1 MDKADIIFST
11 TLINLLQGVVR
22 KEDHAEVWNT
32 IRSQQFRLDEYMEKI
47 GLSLVI
53 DDDGGFAFLK
63 QREDD
68 VLPHLV
74 KKQPLTFR
82 MSLFLALLRNEINE
96 YDSGSGEGSLVVRE
110 EDMVRRMKP
119 YFPDVSDEVK
129 FTNSIDRCFSKAQEM
144 KILVPV
150 KDNAYEY
157 EVQPVLRRFIDAPWL
172 SEFNKQLD
180 RYMEENGLALKKE
193 EKEEKEEEVKDDES
207 I

>member
-1 MDKADIIFST
+1 MDRADILFST

-22 KEDHAEVWNT
+22 KEDNAEIWNT
-32 IRSQQFRLDEYMEKI
+32 IRSQQFRIDEYMEKI

-53 DDDGGFAFLK
+53 DDEGGFAFLK
-63 QREDD
+63 QRDDD

-96 YDSGSGEGSLVVRE
+96 YDSGSGEGALVIRE
-110 EDMVRRMKP
+110 EEMVRRMKP

-129 FTNSIDRCFSKAQEM
+129 FTNSIDRCFSKALEM

-150 KDNAYEY
+150 KDNGYEY
-157 EVQPVLRRFIDAPWL
+157 EVQPVLRRFMDAEWL
-172 SEFNKQLD
+172 SEFNRQLD
-180 RYMEENGLALKKE
+180 KYMEENGLTVKKE
-193 EKEEKEEEVKDDES
+193 EEAKEDES
-207 I
+207 V

>member
-11 TLINLLQGVVR
+11 TLIDLLQGVVR
-22 KEDHAEVWNT
+22 KEENAEVWNT
-32 IRSQQFRLDEYMEKI
+32 VRSQQFRIDEYMEKI

-68 VLPHLV
+68 ALPHLV

-96 YDSGSGEGSLVVRE
+96 YDSGNGEGSLVIRE

-129 FTNSIDRCFSKAQEM
+129 FTNSIDRCFSKAKEM

-150 KDNAYEY
+150 KDNEYEY
-157 EVQPVLRRFIDAPWL
+157 EVQPVLRRFIDAAWL
-172 SEFNKQLD
+172 SEFNKQLSL
-180 RYMEENGLALKKE
+180 YMEENGITDNKE
-193 EKEEKEEEVKDDES
+193 GEVKEDES

>member
-1 MDKADIIFST
+1 MDKADILFST

-22 KEDHAEVWNT
+22 KEDNAEIWNT
-32 IRSQQFRLDEYMEKI
+32 IRSQQFRIDEYMEKI

-53 DDDGGFAFLK
+53 DDEGGFAFLK
-63 QREDD
+63 QRDDD

-96 YDSGSGEGSLVVRE
+96 YDSGSGEGALVIRE
-110 EDMVRRMKP
+110 EEMVRRMKP

-129 FTNSIDRCFSKAQEM
+129 FTNSIDRCFSKALEM

-150 KDNAYEY
+150 KDNEYEY
-157 EVQPVLRRFIDAPWL
+157 EVQPVLRRFMDAEWL
-172 SEFNKQLD
+172 SEFNRQLD
-180 RYMEENGLALKKE
+180 KYMEENGLTVKKE
-193 EKEEKEEEVKDDES
+193 EEAKVDES
-207 I
+207 V

>member
-1 MDKADIIFST
+1 MDKADILFST

-22 KEDHAEVWNT
+22 KEDNAEIWNT
-32 IRSQQFRLDEYMEKI
+32 IRSQQFRIDEYMEKI

-53 DDDGGFAFLK
+53 DDEGGFAFLK
-63 QREDD
+63 QRDDD

-96 YDSGSGEGSLVVRE
+96 YDSESGEGALVIRE
-110 EDMVRRMKP
+110 EEMVRRMKP

-129 FTNSIDRCFSKAQEM
+129 FTNSIDRCFSKALEM

-150 KDNAYEY
+150 KDNEYEY
-157 EVQPVLRRFIDAPWL
+157 EVQPVLRRFMDAEWL
-172 SEFNKQLD
+172 SEFNRQLD
-180 RYMEENGLALKKE
+180 KYMEENGLTVKKE
-193 EKEEKEEEVKDDES
+193 EEAKEDES
-207 I
+207 V

>member
-1 MDKADIIFST
+1 MDKADILFST

-22 KEDHAEVWNT
+22 KEDNAEIWNT
-32 IRSQQFRLDEYMEKI
+32 IRSQQFRIDEYMEKI

-53 DDDGGFAFLK
+53 DDEGGFAFLK
-63 QREDD
+63 QRDDD

-96 YDSGSGEGSLVVRE
+96 YDSGSGEGALVIRE
-110 EDMVRRMKP
+110 EEMVRRMKP

-129 FTNSIDRCFSKAQEM
+129 FTNSIDRCFSKALEM

-150 KDNAYEY
+150 KDNEYEY
-157 EVQPVLRRFIDAPWL
+157 EVQPVLRRFMDAEWL
-172 SEFNKQLD
+172 SEFNRQLD
-180 RYMEENGLALKKE
+180 KYMEENGLTVKKE
-193 EKEEKEEEVKDDES
+193 EEAKEDES
-207 I
+207 V

>member
-1 MDKADIIFST
+1 MDRADILFST

-22 KEDHAEVWNT
+22 KEDNAEIWNT
-32 IRSQQFRLDEYMEKI
+32 IRSQQFRIDEYMEKI

-53 DDDGGFAFLK
+53 DDEGGFAFLK
-63 QREDD
+63 QRDDD

-96 YDSGSGEGSLVVRE
+96 YDSGSGEGALVIRE
-110 EDMVRRMKP
+110 EEMVRRMKP

-129 FTNSIDRCFSKAQEM
+129 FTNSIDRCFSKALEM

-150 KDNAYEY
+150 KDNEYEY
-157 EVQPVLRRFIDAPWL
+157 EVQPVLRRFMDAEWL
-172 SEFNKQLD
+172 SEFNRQLD
-180 RYMEENGLALKKE
+180 KYMEENGLTVKKE
-193 EKEEKEEEVKDDES
+193 EEAKEDES
-207 I
+207 V

>member
-1 MDKADIIFST
+1 MDKADILFST

-22 KEDHAEVWNT
+22 KEDNAEIWNT
-32 IRSQQFRLDEYMEKI
+32 IRSQQFRIDEYMDKI

-53 DDDGGFAFLK
+53 DDEGGFAFLK
-63 QREDD
+63 QRDDD

-96 YDSGSGEGSLVVRE
+96 YDSGSGEGALVIRE
-110 EDMVRRMKP
+110 EEMVRRMKP

-129 FTNSIDRCFSKAQEM
+129 FTNSIDRCFSKALEM

-150 KDNAYEY
+150 KDNEYEY
-157 EVQPVLRRFIDAPWL
+157 EVQPVLRRFMDAEWL
-172 SEFNKQLD
+172 SEFNRQLD
-180 RYMEENGLALKKE
+180 KYMEENGLTVKKE
-193 EKEEKEEEVKDDES
+193 EEAKEDES
-207 I
+207 V

>member
-1 MDKADIIFST
+1 MDKADILFST

-22 KEDHAEVWNT
+22 KEDNAEIWNT
-32 IRSQQFRLDEYMEKI
+32 IRSQQFRIDEYMEKI

-53 DDDGGFAFLK
+53 DDEGGFAFLK
-63 QREDD
+63 QRDDD

-96 YDSGSGEGSLVVRE
+96 YDSGSGEGALVIRE
-110 EDMVRRMKP
+110 EEMVRRMKP

-129 FTNSIDRCFSKAQEM
+129 FTNSIDRCFSKALEM

-150 KDNAYEY
+150 KDNEYEY
-157 EVQPVLRRFIDAPWL
+157 EVQPVLRRFMDAEWL
-172 SEFNKQLD
+172 SEFNRHLD
-180 RYMEENGLALKKE
+180 KYMEENGLTVKKE
-193 EKEEKEEEVKDDES
+193 EEAKEDES
-207 I
+207 V

>member
-1 MDKADIIFST
+1 MDKADILFST

-22 KEDHAEVWNT
+22 KEDNAEIWNT
-32 IRSQQFRLDEYMEKI
+32 IRSQQFRIDEYMEKI

-53 DDDGGFAFLK
+53 DDEGGFAFLK
-63 QREDD
+63 QRDDD

-96 YDSGSGEGSLVVRE
+96 YDSGSGEGALVIRE
-110 EDMVRRMKP
+110 EEMVRRMKP

-129 FTNSIDRCFSKAQEM
+129 FTNSIDRCFSKALEM

-150 KDNAYEY
+150 KDNEYEY
-157 EVQPVLRRFIDAPWL
+157 EVQPVLRRFMDAEWL
-172 SEFNKQLD
+172 SEFNRQLD
-180 RYMEENGLALKKE
+180 KYMEENRLTVKKE
-193 EKEEKEEEVKDDES
+193 EEAKEDES
-207 I
+207 V

>member
-1 MDKADIIFST
+1 MDKADILFST

-22 KEDHAEVWNT
+22 KEDNAEIWNA
-32 IRSQQFRLDEYMEKI
+32 IRSQQFRIDEYMEKI

-53 DDDGGFAFLK
+53 DDEGGFAFLK
-63 QREDD
+63 QRDDD

-96 YDSGSGEGSLVVRE
+96 YDSGSGEGALVIRE
-110 EDMVRRMKP
+110 EEMVRRMKP

-129 FTNSIDRCFSKAQEM
+129 FTNSIDRCFSKALEM

-150 KDNAYEY
+150 KDNEYEY
-157 EVQPVLRRFIDAPWL
+157 EVQPVLRRFMDAEWL
-172 SEFNKQLD
+172 SEFNRQLD
-180 RYMEENGLALKKE
+180 KYMEENGLTVKKE
-193 EKEEKEEEVKDDES
+193 EEAKEDES
-207 I
+207 V

>member
-1 MDKADIIFST
+1 MDKADILFST

-22 KEDHAEVWNT
+22 KEDNAEIWNT
-32 IRSQQFRLDEYMEKI
+32 IRSQQFRIDEYMEKI

-53 DDDGGFAFLK
+53 DNEGGFAFLK
-63 QREDD
+63 QRDDD

-96 YDSGSGEGSLVVRE
+96 YDSGSGEGALVIRE
-110 EDMVRRMKP
+110 EEMVRRMKP

-129 FTNSIDRCFSKAQEM
+129 FTNSIDRCFSKALEM

-150 KDNAYEY
+150 KDNEYEY
-157 EVQPVLRRFIDAPWL
+157 EVQPVLRRFMDAEWL
-172 SEFNKQLD
+172 SEFNRQLD
-180 RYMEENGLALKKE
+180 KYMEENGLTVKKE
-193 EKEEKEEEVKDDES
+193 EEAKEDES
-207 I
+207 V

>member
-1 MDKADIIFST
+1 MDKEDILFST

-22 KEDHAEVWNT
+22 KEDNAEIWNT
-32 IRSQQFRLDEYMEKI
+32 IRSQQFRIDEYMEKI

-53 DDDGGFAFLK
+53 DDEGGVAFLK
-63 QREDD
+63 QRDDD

-96 YDSGSGEGSLVVRE
+96 YDSGSGEGALVIRE
-110 EDMVRRMKP
+110 EEMVRRMKP

-129 FTNSIDRCFSKAQEM
+129 FINSIDRCFSKALEM

-150 KDNAYEY
+150 KDNEYEY
-157 EVQPVLRRFIDAPWL
+157 EVQPVLRRFMDAEWL
-172 SEFNKQLD
+172 SEFNRQLD
-180 RYMEENGLALKKE
+180 KYMEENGLTVKKE
-193 EKEEKEEEVKDDES
+193 EEAKEDES
-207 I
+207 V

>member
-1 MDKADIIFST
+1 MDKADILFST

-22 KEDHAEVWNT
+22 KEDNAEIWNT
-32 IRSQQFRLDEYMEKI
+32 IRSQQFRIDEYMEKI

-53 DDDGGFAFLK
+53 DDEGGFAFLK
-63 QREDD
+63 QRDDD

-96 YDSGSGEGSLVVRE
+96 YDSGSGEGALVIRE
-110 EDMVRRMKP
+110 EEMVRRMKP

-129 FTNSIDRCFSKAQEM
+129 FTNSIDRCFSKALEM

-150 KDNAYEY
+150 KDNEYEY
-157 EVQPVLRRFIDAPWL
+157 EVQPVLRRFMDAEWL
-172 SEFNKQLD
+172 SEFNRQLD
-180 RYMEENGLALKKE
+180 KHMEENGLTVKKE
-193 EKEEKEEEVKDDES
+193 EEAKEDES
-207 I
+207 V

>member
-1 MDKADIIFST
+1 MDKADILFSK

-22 KEDHAEVWNT
+22 KEDNAEIWNT
-32 IRSQQFRLDEYMEKI
+32 IRSQQFRIDEYMEKI

-53 DDDGGFAFLK
+53 DDEGGFAFLK
-63 QREDD
+63 QRDDD

-96 YDSGSGEGSLVVRE
+96 YDSGSGEGALVIRE
-110 EDMVRRMKP
+110 EEMVRRMKP

-129 FTNSIDRCFSKAQEM
+129 FTNSIDRCFSKALEM

-150 KDNAYEY
+150 KDNEYEY
-157 EVQPVLRRFIDAPWL
+157 EVQPVLRRFMDAEWL
-172 SEFNKQLD
+172 SEFNRQLD
-180 RYMEENGLALKKE
+180 KYMEENGLTVKKE
-193 EKEEKEEEVKDDES
+193 EEAKEDES
-207 I
+207 V

>member
-1 MDKADIIFST
+1 MDKADILFST

-22 KEDHAEVWNT
+22 KEDNAEIWNT
-32 IRSQQFRLDEYMEKI
+32 IWSQQFRIDEYMEKI

-53 DDDGGFAFLK
+53 DDEGGFAFLK
-63 QREDD
+63 QRDDD

-96 YDSGSGEGSLVVRE
+96 YDSGSGEGALVIRE
-110 EDMVRRMKP
+110 EEMVRRMKP

-129 FTNSIDRCFSKAQEM
+129 FTNSIDRCFSKALEM

-150 KDNAYEY
+150 KDNEYEY
-157 EVQPVLRRFIDAPWL
+157 EVQPVLRRFMDAEWL
-172 SEFNKQLD
+172 SEFNRQLD
-180 RYMEENGLALKKE
+180 KYMEENGLTVKKE
-193 EKEEKEEEVKDDES
+193 EEAKEDES
-207 I
+207 V

>member
-1 MDKADIIFST
+1 MDKADILFST

-22 KEDHAEVWNT
+22 KEDNAEIWNT
-32 IRSQQFRLDEYMEKI
+32 IRSQQFRIDEYMEKI

-53 DDDGGFAFLK
+53 DDEGGFAFLK
-63 QREDD
+63 QRDDD

-96 YDSGSGEGSLVVRE
+96 YDSGSGEGALVIRE
-110 EDMVRRMKP
+110 EEMVRRMKP

-129 FTNSIDRCFSKAQEM
+129 FTNSIDRCFSKALEM

-150 KDNAYEY
+150 KDNEYEY
-157 EVQPVLRRFIDAPWL
+157 EVQPVLRRFMDEEWL
-172 SEFNKQLD
+172 SEFNRQLD
-180 RYMEENGLALKKE
+180 KYMEENGLTVKKE
-193 EKEEKEEEVKDDES
+193 EEAKEDES
-207 I
+207 V

>member
-1 MDKADIIFST
+1 MNKADILFST

-22 KEDHAEVWNT
+22 KEDNAEIWNT
-32 IRSQQFRLDEYMEKI
+32 IRSQQFRIDEYMEKI

-53 DDDGGFAFLK
+53 DDEGGFAFLK
-63 QREDD
+63 QRDDD

-96 YDSGSGEGSLVVRE
+96 YDSGSGEGALVIRE
-110 EDMVRRMKP
+110 EEMVRRMKP

-129 FTNSIDRCFSKAQEM
+129 FTNSIDRCFSKALEM

-150 KDNAYEY
+150 KDNEYEY
-157 EVQPVLRRFIDAPWL
+157 EVQPVLRRFMDAEWL
-172 SEFNKQLD
+172 SEFNRQLD
-180 RYMEENGLALKKE
+180 KYMEENGLTVKKE
-193 EKEEKEEEVKDDES
+193 EEAKEDES
-207 I
+207 V

>member
-1 MDKADIIFST
+1 MDKADILFST

-22 KEDHAEVWNT
+22 KEDNAEIWNT
-32 IRSQQFRLDEYMEKI
+32 IRSQQFRIDEYMEKI

-53 DDDGGFAFLK
+53 DDEGGFAFLN
-63 QREDD
+63 QRDDD

-96 YDSGSGEGSLVVRE
+96 YDSGSGEGALVIRE
-110 EDMVRRMKP
+110 EEMVRRMKP

-129 FTNSIDRCFSKAQEM
+129 FTNSIDRCFSKALEM

-150 KDNAYEY
+150 KDNEYEY
-157 EVQPVLRRFIDAPWL
+157 EVQPVLRRFMDAEWL
-172 SEFNKQLD
+172 SEFNRQLD
-180 RYMEENGLALKKE
+180 KYMEENGLTVKKE
-193 EKEEKEEEVKDDES
+193 EEAKEDES
-207 I
+207 V

>member
-1 MDKADIIFST
+1 MDKADILFST

-22 KEDHAEVWNT
+22 KEDNAEIWNT
-32 IRSQQFRLDEYMEKI
+32 IRSQQFRIDEYMEKI

-53 DDDGGFAFLK
+53 DDEGGFAFLK
-63 QREDD
+63 QRDDD

-96 YDSGSGEGSLVVRE
+96 YDSGSGEGALVIRE
-110 EDMVRRMKP
+110 EEMVRRMKP

-129 FTNSIDRCFSKAQEM
+129 FTNSIDRCFSKALEM

-150 KDNAYEY
+150 KDNEYEY
-157 EVQPVLRRFIDAPWL
+157 EVQPMLRRFMDAEWL
-172 SEFNKQLD
+172 SEFNRQLD
-180 RYMEENGLALKKE
+180 KYMEENGLTVK
-193 EKEEKEEEVKDDES
+193 KEEEVKEDES
-207 I
+207 V

>member
-1 MDKADIIFST
+1 MDKADILFST

-22 KEDHAEVWNT
+22 KEDNAEIWNT
-32 IRSQQFRLDEYMEKI
+32 IRSQQFRIDEYMEKI

-53 DDDGGFAFLK
+53 DDEGGFAFLK
-63 QREDD
+63 QRDDD

-96 YDSGSGEGSLVVRE
+96 FDSGSGEGALVIRE
-110 EDMVRRMKP
+110 EEMVRRMKP

-129 FTNSIDRCFSKAQEM
+129 FTNSIDRCFSKALEM

-150 KDNAYEY
+150 KDNEYEY
-157 EVQPVLRRFIDAPWL
+157 EVQPVLRRFMDAEWL
-172 SEFNKQLD
+172 SEFNRQLVK
-180 RYMEENGLALKKE
+180 YMEENGLTVKKE
-193 EKEEKEEEVKDDES
+193 EEAKEDES
-207 I
+207 V

>member
-1 MDKADIIFST
+1 MDRADILFST

-22 KEDHAEVWNT
+22 KEDNAEIWNT
-32 IRSQQFRLDEYMEKI
+32 IRSQQFRIDEYMEKI

-53 DDDGGFAFLK
+53 DDEGGFAFLK
-63 QREDD
+63 QRDDD

-96 YDSGSGEGSLVVRE
+96 YDSGSGEGALVIRE
-110 EDMVRRMKP
+110 EGMVRRMKP

-129 FTNSIDRCFSKAQEM
+129 FTNSIDRCFSKALEM

-150 KDNAYEY
+150 KDNEYEY
-157 EVQPVLRRFIDAPWL
+157 EVQPVLRRFMDAEWL
-172 SEFNKQLD
+172 SEFNRQLD
-180 RYMEENGLALKKE
+180 KYMEENGLTVKKE
-193 EKEEKEEEVKDDES
+193 EEAKEDES
-207 I
+207 V

>member
-1 MDKADIIFST
+1 MDKADILFST

-22 KEDHAEVWNT
+22 KEDNAEIWNT
-32 IRSQQFRLDEYMEKI
+32 IRSQQFRIDEYMEKI

-53 DDDGGFAFLK
+53 DDEGGFAFLK
-63 QREDD
+63 QRDDD

-96 YDSGSGEGSLVVRE
+96 YDSGSGEGALVIRE
-110 EDMVRRMKP
+110 EEMVRRMKP

-129 FTNSIDRCFSKAQEM
+129 FTNSIDRCFSKTLEM

-150 KDNAYEY
+150 KDNEYEY
-157 EVQPVLRRFIDAPWL
+157 EVQPVLRRFMDAEWL
-172 SEFNKQLD
+172 SEFNRQLD
-180 RYMEENGLALKKE
+180 KYMEENGLTVKKE
-193 EKEEKEEEVKDDES
+193 EEAKEDES
-207 I
+207 V